1 MGKENRILGQFMV
14 NKHPLTSKFIM
25 FFSFCIWRAAVK
37 FFVKPIS
44 VLKKQYDSYTL
55 THN

>member
-1 MGKENRILGQFMV
+1 MGKENIIVGQFMV
-14 NKHPLTSKFIM
+14 NKHPLTSKLIL

-44 VLKKQYDSYTL
+44 VLKKQYGS
-55 THN
+55 